1 MKYINKKIKK
11 LFELVQKEK
20 VQMKKLSD
28 EELQK
33 KTDEFK
39 ARLSKGES
47 LNSLL
52 PEAFALVCEADR
64 RILGMDPYDV
74 QILGGIALHLCYL
87 AEMNTGEGKTLTATM
102 PLYLNALTGKG
113 AILVTSNEYL
123 AIRDAQEMG
132 PVYRFLGLSVCAGV
146 KKDQNEAIENKD
158 EKKEIYAKDIV
169 YTTHSALGFDY
180 LIQNLAKTEE
190 ERFLR
195 PFNYVIIDEADQVLL
210 DSSSMPLV
218 ISGSPRVQ
226 SNLYAMCDFFVTT
239 LRKDEHYKLEEHKV
253 WLTQKGIDYAQS
265 FFRIDNFYAHKHFE
279 INRHVTLSMRAHFLM
294 EKEEDYV
301 VSDQNEV
308 ILLDKSSGRKMKGV
322 KLKGGL
328 HQAIEEK
335 EHVHISQETRSVAS
349 VTFQNLFL
357 LFPRMSGMSGTIQDG
372 KDELMRVYGK
382 KVVSIP
388 PHKKV
393 QRIDYPDLY
402 FKTSEEQFE
411 AVLKETIQRHKK
423 GQPVLLI
430 TTLISD
436 TELLSKL
443 LIQNQIEHSV
453 LNANNAFW
461 EAEIIKEAGQKNA
474 VTVATSMAGRGTD
487 IHLGKGVKELGG
499 LCVIGVGR
507 MENSRLERQARGR
520 AGRQGDPGMS
530 QFYTSLED
538 DVVNLSDNFYQKYI
552 EEDRRIPSFRIRSI
566 INKSQRVKEEQAV
579 FSRKNSCDFDAVLQ
593 RQRTIIYQTRNDLL
607 EGNHLNEEFIL
618 EIIQETIHDFLK
630 GKKAIQSSQ
639 INRYILDHLSYQIE
653 VGIQKEDLLS
663 FAQKQ
668 YFKKKEEM
676 ASDFETYC
684 RLCILE
690 AIDEAWVEEVDYLQQ
705 MQAAISGRSLAQR
718 NLLFEFQKEARSSYK
733 EMEKMI
739 KENIVRNI
747 MLSLV
752 HYDSKSNAMQIIY
765 P

>member
-52 PEAFALVCEADR
+52 PEAFALVCEADH

-676 ASDFETYC
+676 ASDFEAYC

>member
-52 PEAFALVCEADR
+52 PEAFALVCEANR

-132 PVYRFLGLSVCAGV
+132 PVYRFLGLSVCAGI

>member
-52 PEAFALVCEADR
+52 PEAFALVCEADH

>member
-1 MKYINKKIKK
+1 
-11 LFELVQKEK
+11 
-20 VQMKKLSD
+20 
-28 EELQK
+28 
-33 KTDEFK
+33 
-39 ARLSKGES
+39 
-47 LNSLL
+47 
-52 PEAFALVCEADR
+52 
-64 RILGMDPYDV
+64 
-74 QILGGIALHLCYL
+74 
-87 AEMNTGEGKTLTATM
+87 
-102 PLYLNALTGKG
+102 
-113 AILVTSNEYL
+113 
-123 AIRDAQEMG
+123 
-132 PVYRFLGLSVCAGV
+132 
-146 KKDQNEAIENKD
+146 
-158 EKKEIYAKDIV
+158 
-169 YTTHSALGFDY
+169 
-180 LIQNLAKTEE
+180 
-190 ERFLR
+190 
-195 PFNYVIIDEADQVLL
+195 
-210 DSSSMPLV
+210 
-218 ISGSPRVQ
+218 
-226 SNLYAMCDFFVTT
+226 
-239 LRKDEHYKLEEHKV
+239 
-253 WLTQKGIDYAQS
+253 
-265 FFRIDNFYAHKHFE
+265 
-279 INRHVTLSMRAHFLM
+279 M

-676 ASDFETYC
+676 ASDFEAYC

>member
-132 PVYRFLGLSVCAGV
+132 PVYRFLGLSVCAGI